1 MSSNTNILPEHTSLC
16 VSVGHFYSTC
26 RHLHHCR
33 VLLVPLVPVHHLKL
47 FECRIRCEMP
57 KVSRRGGGEV
67 VNFDLHHWP
76 KTLSAFRLK
85 KVITAQIFG
94 QTHRRPPTGTTS
106 SSAPSLNIITHIKSK
121 HGRSGQ
127 LLPAPAVFTCGK
139 ILLASQTCS
148 YPLVCADSNV
158 TLMFALS
165 WEQPLQHA

>member
-1 MSSNTNILPEHTSLC
+1 MSSNTNILPENTSLC
-16 VSVGHFYSTC
+16 VSVGHFYSPC
-26 RHLHHCR
+26 GHLHHCT
-33 VLLVPLVPVHHLKL
+33 VPLVPVHHLKL
-47 FECRIRCEMP
+47 FECTIRCQTP
-57 KVSRRGGGEV
+57 KASRRGGGEV
-67 VNFDLHHWP
+67 NFDLRHWP

-127 LLPAPAVFTCGK
+127 LLPVQAVFTRGK

-148 YPLVCADSNV
+148 SQSVRADGDV

-165 WEQPLQHA
+165 WEQPLQHP

>member
-1 MSSNTNILPEHTSLC
+1 MSSNANILPENTSLC

-26 RHLHHCR
+26 RHLHHCT
-33 VLLVPLVPVHHLKL
+33 VPLVPVHHLKL
-47 FECRIRCEMP
+47 FECRIRCETP
-57 KVSRRGGGEV
+57 KSSRRGGGEV
-67 VNFDLHHWP
+67 VNFDLRHWP

-106 SSAPSLNIITHIKSK
+106 SSVPSLNIITHIKSK

-127 LLPAPAVFTCGK
+127 LLPAPAVFTRGK

-148 YPLVCADSNV
+148 SPLVCADGV
-158 TLMFALS
+158 ATLMFALS
-165 WEQPLQHA
+165 WEHPL